1 MYVTKT
7 QGRCVLAAHGDEPGS
22 DEEFGRMLETIKQTH
37 GRHGGARVF
46 VYAAGDGGPDA
57 KQRARLRE
65 LADMDLRLAIVSDS
79 RPVRAL
85 VTAMSWLLSQ
95 PMKSFETQR
104 AGDAVG
110 FLELNDYEYRNLR
123 GLLDEACVEGGF
135 PRLSIHPIDSA
146 S

>member
-1 MYVTKT
+1 
-7 QGRCVLAAHGDEPGS
+7 
-22 DEEFGRMLETIKQTH
+22 MLDTIKQTH

-65 LADMDLRLAIVSDS
+65 LADVDLRLAIVSDS

-85 VTAMSWLLSQ
+85 VTAMSWLINQ
-95 PMKSFETQR
+95 PMKSFETEC
-104 AGDAVG
+104 ASDAIG
-110 FLELNDYEYRNLR
+110 FLELNDYEHRNLR

-135 PRLSIHPIDSA
+135 PRLSIRPLDGA